1 MTRKKKQEEL
11 EELMDEKWVE
21 IDGLERYAV
30 SSYGRV
36 INQERGNEL
45 KPSPDK
51 NGYFRV
57 GLSKNGE
64 VYHVYVHRLVAFAFF
79 LNYKAGIEVLHRN
92 EDKSDNSVLNLY
104 LGANCRKG
112 VDGRL

>member
-1 MTRKKKQEEL
+1 MTRKKPRKEFEPLL
-11 EELMDEKWVE
+11 EELWLTV
-21 IDGLERYAV
+21 DGLERYAV
-30 SSYGRV
+30 SNYGRV

-51 NGYFRV
+51 NGYMRV

-79 LNYKAGIEVLHRN
+79 VDYKAGIEVLHKN
-92 EDKSDNSVLNLY
+92 GDKSDCSVLNLT

>member
-1 MTRKKKQEEL
+1 MTRKRKRKEFVPKL
-11 EELMDEKWVE
+11 EERWVE
-21 IDGLERYAV
+21 VDGLERYAV

-51 NGYFRV
+51 NGYMRV
-57 GLSKNGE
+57 GLSKNGT

-79 LNYKAGIEVLHRN
+79 LNYQAGIEVLHKN
-92 EDKSDNSVLNLY
+92 GDLSDNSVLNLK